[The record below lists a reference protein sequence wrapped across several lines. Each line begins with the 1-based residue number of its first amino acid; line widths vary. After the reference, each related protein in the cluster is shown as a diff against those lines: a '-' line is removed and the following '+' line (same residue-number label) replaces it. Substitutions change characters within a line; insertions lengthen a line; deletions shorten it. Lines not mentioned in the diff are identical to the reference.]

1 MTSARMAAKT
11 SMEMREVILWV
22 HVLCGV
28 AWIGTSASFVIAAA
42 AIAGEERERREFVAR
57 TAPRIGRL
65 CAIIACVIPLTGLVN
80 LAYVV
85 HARSAALPAEF
96 TGILAAKIALFAAMV
111 AALGVAQRGPRQRDA
126 RVRAPS
132 LYGVMAALGTIA
144 LALGLWLSGT

>member
-1 MTSARMAAKT
+1 
-11 SMEMREVILWV
+11 MEMREVILWV

-42 AIAGEERERREFVAR
+42 AIAGEEQERREFVAR
-57 TAPRIGRL
+57 AAPGIGRL

-85 HARSAALPAEF
+85 RARAALPAEF

-111 AALGVAQRGPRQRDA
+111 AALWVAQRGPRQRDA
-126 RVRAPS
+126 GGRAPS